1 MGWKVCLWA
10 RMLDGDHAY
19 KLIKEQ
25 LTLTDDKFVPYGK
38 VKKKGGTYGNLFDAH
53 PPFQI
58 DGNFGCTAGIAE
70 MLVQSHDGAVHLLPA
85 LPAVWKKEGRVTG
98 LRCRGGFII
107 DEMEWKDETRCTRAV
122 PAHAAGSS
130 FANFMICGP
139 VKRSIAGD
147 PVRAAMSGN
156 FAFSSATSA
165 PVDESIQIGETS
177 RENFGAGAPSP
188 PQ

>member
-1 MGWKVCLWA
+1 MSIGA
-10 RMLDGDHAY
+10 SSPASS
-19 KLIKEQ
+19 EQ
-25 LTLTDDKFVPYGK
+25 
-38 VKKKGGTYGNLFDAH
+38 
-53 PPFQI
+53 
-58 DGNFGCTAGIAE
+58 
-70 MLVQSHDGAVHLLPA
+70 
-85 LPAVWKKEGRVTG
+85 R
-98 LRCRGGFII
+98 
-107 DEMEWKDETRCTRAV
+107 KDETRCTRAV
-122 PAHAAGSS
+122 SAHAAGSS

-177 RENFGAGAPSP
+177 RENFGAGAPAP